1 MEVIRYVAK
10 GMMSLTAVARP
21 AKSTETPLR
30 SNLRRLCKF
39 FDFVAARATDNQ
51 AFLQKIP
58 AALCTLDAPT
68 REVPGEELA
77 TSQASCHKVEKFAR
91 SVEKPASHPA
101 CGSPPIETAVGGT
114 VQMSRMRYGAETH
127 AKMAETHAALA
138 CAGQGG

>member
-39 FDFVAARATDNQ
+39 FDFLAARATDDQ

-58 AALCTLDAPT
+58 AALCTLDAPNLLHT
-68 REVPGEELA
+68 PHVDRP
-77 TSQASCHKVEKFAR
+77 Q
-91 SVEKPASHPA
+91 
-101 CGSPPIETAVGGT
+101 
-114 VQMSRMRYGAETH
+114 
-127 AKMAETHAALA
+127 
-138 CAGQGG
+138 

>member
-39 FDFVAARATDNQ
+39 FDFLAARATDDQ

-68 REVPGEELA
+68 REVPAEELA
-77 TSQASCHKVEKFAR
+77 TSRASCHKVEKLAR
-91 SVEKPASHPA
+91 S
-101 CGSPPIETAVGGT
+101 
-114 VQMSRMRYGAETH
+114 AENLLHTPH
-127 AKMAETHAALA
+127 VDRP
-138 CAGQGG
+138 Q